1 MAFQS
6 SGLRE
11 LNSSPTAENK
21 LLFTALATCG
31 EARHLHKALPLL
43 LNLRDMET
51 LAGARENRHTNPV
64 EAGFPAELV
73 GPRRCEVI
81 VGPEGLVKCCDEVE
95 QSLPATLVA
104 QGVLPILA
112 ALPQPQQDKRKF
124 EVISR

>member
-31 EARHLHKALPLL
+31 KAPHLHIAPFLLHKKCMIRKLPDQV
-43 LNLRDMET
+43 RGE
-51 LAGARENRHTNPV
+51 RHTNPV

-73 GPRRCEVI
+73 GSRRAEVV
-81 VGPEGLVKCCDEVE
+81 VGPEGLVKRCDEVE

-104 QGVLPILA
+104 QGVLPVLA
-112 ALPQPQQDKRKF
+112 ALSQPGRGQEEIGRYL
-124 EVISR
+124 